1 MKVCK
6 KCKVEKPLTLY
17 SKCKPNKDGLQHKCK
32 VCAAEE
38 SMAYSRTIKGFSA
51 KLYQNQVNRSKIRGH
66 KPPTYS
72 RKELTEYISTDEK
85 FQKLYK
91 EWVDSGYEKDLSP
104 SFDRLDETKGYSFDN
119 IQVVTWEFNNQKQ
132 HFARYSHKV
141 KTNLVHKRVTQLT
154 LDGEYVNQFNSCAE
168 AGRITGLSYKNISAC
183 TLGKQKSTG
192 GFLWIETK
200 DIND

>member
-6 KCKVEKPLTLY
+6 KCNIKKPMSEFSNNKSKLDLKQENCKECEKVRMIE
-17 SKCKPNKDGLQHKCK
+17 
-32 VCAAEE
+32 
-38 SMAYSRTIKGFSA
+38 YSRTIKGFSV
-51 KLYQNQVNRSKIRGH
+51 KLYRNQVNRSKIRGH

-72 RKELTEYISTDEK
+72 RKELTEYISTNEK
-85 FQKLYK
+85 FQKLYNG
-91 EWVDSGYEKDLSP
+91 WVDSGYEKNLAP

-119 IQVVTWEFNNQKQ
+119 IQIVTWEFNNQKQ

-192 GFLWIETK
+192 GFLWVETK